1 MDISKIIAANLTA
14 WMNETPGLDTLQKLE
29 VKSGIGFGTIRRAK
43 NGEGNITIEKLTAL
57 AAAFG
62 RHPAEMMIEPP
73 ATDGLLP
80 DSIQENIEK
89 TPSTVATLKP
99 ATERD
104 RALADLLAVVA
115 GLDTRNLFKL
125 TERATMLLAEQPAK
139 QTPASTG

>member
-1 MDISKIIAANLTA
+1 MDISKIIASNLTT
-14 WMNETPGLDTLQKLE
+14 WMNETPGLDTFKK
-29 VKSGIGFGTIRRAK
+29 VASKSGVGFGTVQRAK
-43 NGEGNITIEKLTAL
+43 NGDGNITAEKIASL